1 MTSPCQGLFAAG
13 AGAGGSGDKALGTR
27 LKLFSFCSTPKAKG
41 AGAIVFSVRL
51 SRSRTKRLVEIARHH
66 FNSEGPVRSA
76 YAIVSIVGLLRT
88 KYLTAKVVSHVADL
102 SQRLLSKQAGKN
114 NFNLFNFLWF
124 SHDEAWNLY
133 HFKYNLTLLIL
144 IFPPHLP
151 EIIFRINSHILI
163 DYIENDKSSG
173 YTPYYK
179 SACPK

>member
-88 KYLTAKVVSHVADL
+88 KYLTAKVVSHVTDL
-102 SQRLLSKQAGKN
+102 SQKLLSKQAKTKEQ
-114 NFNLFNFLWF
+114 L
-124 SHDEAWNLY
+124 
-133 HFKYNLTLLIL
+133 
-144 IFPPHLP
+144 
-151 EIIFRINSHILI
+151 
-163 DYIENDKSSG
+163 
-173 YTPYYK
+173 
-179 SACPK
+179 